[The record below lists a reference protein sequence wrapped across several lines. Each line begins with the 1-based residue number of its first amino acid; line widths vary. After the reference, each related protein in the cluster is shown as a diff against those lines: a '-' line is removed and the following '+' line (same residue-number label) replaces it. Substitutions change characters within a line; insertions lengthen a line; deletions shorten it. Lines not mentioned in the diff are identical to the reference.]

1 MTNTTYTSDQIT
13 QIDTNLLDPH
23 PDNPRK
29 TIGDVTELAASITAN
44 GLLTPLSVVPYGDRY
59 RVIAGHR
66 RLTAC
71 KQAGLT
77 QIPAFVLHLTP
88 IQQLEAMI
96 TENTQREQLTVLEE
110 SDAIQGL
117 LDLGATIPRIASQLG
132 RSQTYVRE
140 RKRIARIG
148 DEVRTSRDDFGQL
161 SFSELAALAE
171 FDDHP
176 DAQQALAKVAGTDSF
191 RWNLDRQRE
200 RRRDRR
206 WCGEAERALADLDV
220 GILPE
225 SVSVPG
231 WWMAPVGWRSEKRFE
246 AGDVSFR
253 DQWDAWAGERDDMSG
268 LFVRLFDDCVVV
280 YRRDD
285 AKTDTESYEERQR
298 RERAERRERER
309 PVRELHE
316 RSQRLRERWIGA
328 NVFRLG
334 LDALQDMIVDLAGL
348 LLFTDHHYRQLASG
362 LDANGRDLCIQSYN
376 RIRSNTP
383 LPVTATDSAR
393 NIWHLDVEEN
403 LKELEDRCGASD
415 QETCC
420 LMCAVMEARI
430 TWNDWT
436 TPTPMMRA
444 YYRLLKDAGYPIS
457 DEERSALA
465 DGVGAV

>member
-1 MTNTTYTSDQIT
+1 MSAYASSQVTRLDIT
-13 QIDTNLLDPH
+13 LLDPH

-44 GLLTPLSVVPYGDRY
+44 GLLTPLSVVPHDGRY

-66 RLTAC
+66 RLAAC
-71 KQAGLT
+71 KQAGLA
-77 QIPAFVLHLTP
+77 QVPAFVLHLTP

-117 LDLGATIPRIASQLG
+117 LDLGATIPQIASQLG

-140 RKRIARIG
+140 RKRIARIPDG
-148 DEVRTSRDDFGQL
+148 VRVSCDDFGQL

-171 FDDHP
+171 FDDDP
-176 DAQQALAKVAGTDSF
+176 DAQTELAKVAGTGNF
-191 RWNLDRQRE
+191 QWKLDQQRRQRRNRLWRE
-200 RRRDRR
+200 
-206 WCGEAERALADLDV
+206 EAERALADLDV
-220 GILPE
+220 EVLPG
-225 SVSVPG
+225 SVRVEYP
-231 WWMAPVGWRSEKRFE
+231 WMAPDGWRVETRFE
-246 AGDVSFR
+246 PGMASFC
-253 DQWDAWAGERDDMSG
+253 DQWDVWAAGRDVDDV
-268 LFVRLFDDCVVV
+268 FVRLFDDCAVG

-285 AKTDTESYEERQR
+285 AKADAESYEERQR
-298 RERAERRERER
+298 RERREKRERMK
-309 PVRELHE
+309 PVREFHE
-316 RSQRLRERWIGA
+316 RSRRLRERWIGA

-334 LDALQDMIVDLAGL
+334 LDCLQDMIVDLTYL
-348 LLFTDHHYRQLASG
+348 LLFTDHHYRQMASG

-383 LPVTATDSAR
+383 LPVTATDKAR

-444 YYRLLKDAGYPIS
+444 YYRLLETAGYPVS
-457 DEERSALA
+457 DEERAALA
-465 DGVGAV
+465 DGVGEA